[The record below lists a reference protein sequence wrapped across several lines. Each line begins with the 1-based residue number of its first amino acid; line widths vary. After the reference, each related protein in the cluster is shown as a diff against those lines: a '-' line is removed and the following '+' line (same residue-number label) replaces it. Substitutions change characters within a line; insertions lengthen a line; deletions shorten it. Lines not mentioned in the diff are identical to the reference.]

1 MPIQNPF
8 NSHFSQPPSHTEAP
22 KKSGNLRSRIF
33 KNKLILG
40 GLGLFLLAGGLVSAL
55 YLSKS
60 SQDIRQQATGDATIC
75 TYTEWTTSN
84 DCTGD
89 HSSYINTNKGITD
102 IEDTCYRD
110 VDPYGGREYSYKYT
124 NCSTQATTP
133 TPTATATATTTP
145 TPYTAPI
152 TTDMYGVKNKG
163 SNPLSVAG
171 PIVIGQPNTY
181 ILNGGIRIPPGTITI
196 DFGVYFFNPSMGNTY
211 AAFSVFSNKPI
222 DNSMTSSFS
231 FNNTINDNELNRLFI
246 NKPETVASILI
257 TYRNSTGQIIATCDD
272 YPDWPSIRTRWRA
285 YCSGD
290 DGLFDRLPVT
300 ILEEAPADPNALNC
314 NSMTVSNSCPEPN
327 TNITI
332 TQSATNANRYRIGWR
347 WENGIFSSFTQGLAT
362 QTFRVPDQEGNLQLA
377 SNVCSTSNAEVCTY
391 DGKLYEA
398 NYLCDPITSSSLGT
412 CSGCSTWITAC
423 KKPTRPTNTQFSF
436 NFGDPSINA
445 ASAMRFSWDASANA
459 DGYRIYRTVTIDG
472 QAQERLMGTTTSTQL
487 MIVGRDTS
495 LCTNFEASTCR
506 IEAYRTC
513 GGYCNNLEK
522 TIDSINFICTCSQAY
537 ATAAPTPTLTPAP
550 TLAMTLTDKPLQGPQ
565 CASIQMYLNNDMVLN
580 NQLNSI
586 PVGSTVKF
594 KCSSNIFIP
603 VVDSYKFRVI
613 YNSQITEL
621 LPIATDPHFSEN
633 YQIPAN
639 QAGNYSAQC
648 TVCRDDQCQAWEAF

>member
-22 KKSGNLRSRIF
+22 KKSGSLRSRIF

-60 SQDIRQQATGDATIC
+60 SQDIRQQATGETSAILPKVSASYSVNHLNRIVTFTVASPQEGEYDNVSEIFPWDVQLFVYNVADC
-75 TYTEWTTSN
+75 ASN
-84 DCTGD
+84 DNI
-89 HSSYINTNKGITD
+89 INFLED
-102 IEDTCYRD
+102 RMIEDAL
-110 VDPYGGREYSYKYT
+110 PS
-124 NCSTQATTP
+124 
-133 TPTATATATTTP
+133 
-145 TPYTAPI
+145 
-152 TTDMYGVKNKG
+152 KG
-163 SNPLSVAG
+163 
-171 PIVIGQPNTY
+171 
-181 ILNGGIRIPPGTITI
+181 
-196 DFGVYFFNPSMGNTY
+196 
-211 AAFSVFSNKPI
+211 SVFSRQIMMPEDKKTY
-222 DNSMTSSFS
+222 SMTARASDEINWSSWTSCQNFEVNS
-231 FNNTINDNELNRLFI
+231 CLINSDRELDCSCDTNAQCSSGYCHPDTHTCVIAPTI
-246 NKPETVASILI
+246 
-257 TYRNSTGQIIATCDD
+257 
-272 YPDWPSIRTRWRA
+272 
-285 YCSGD
+285 
-290 DGLFDRLPVT
+290 
-300 ILEEAPADPNALNC
+300 DPNALNC
-314 NSMTVSNSCPEPN
+314 NSITVSNSCPEPN

-347 WENGIFSSFTQGLAT
+347 WENGTFSSFTQRLAT
-362 QTFRVPDQEGNLQLA
+362 QTFRVPNQEGNLQLA

-445 ASAMRFSWDASANA
+445 ASVMRFSWDPSANA
-459 DGYRIYRTVTIDG
+459 DGYRIYRTVTTNG
-472 QAQERLMGTTTSTQL
+472 QAQERLMGTTTSAQL
-487 MIVGRDTS
+487 MIIGRDTS

-506 IEAYRTC
+506 IEAYRNC

-522 TIDSINFICTCSQAY
+522 TIDSVNFICTCSQTY

-565 CASIQMYLNNDMVLN
+565 CASIQMYLNNDVVLS